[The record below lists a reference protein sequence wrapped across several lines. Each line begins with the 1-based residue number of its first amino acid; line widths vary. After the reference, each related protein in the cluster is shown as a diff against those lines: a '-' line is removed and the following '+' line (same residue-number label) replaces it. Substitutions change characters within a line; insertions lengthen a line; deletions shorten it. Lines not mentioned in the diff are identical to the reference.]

1 MSARWVAGGVRARAM
16 TRRRLGR
23 ESVRALASAPSLDA
37 ALAVLVGTPYGHD
50 VTRQHQLGE
59 AQRAVTSSVLWNCR
73 VLSGWVPREGAA
85 ILRVLVGGLEIA
97 NVADLQLR
105 WSGQHVPRPYA
116 LGGLATA
123 WSRLA
128 RTTGPD
134 DLRRALAASPWGDP
148 GGTDPRTVGLAL
160 RTSLADRTIAA
171 VPQAR
176 DWAAGATALLLARE
190 LAGGQVLP
198 PRAAIGAA
206 HVLGPRAPGASGLGE
221 LTESLPRSGRWALTG
236 ASSAADLW
244 QAEARWWR
252 RVESD
257 AFGLVRGATEGPG
270 VLVGAVAL
278 MATDAW
284 RVRGALEIAARGG
297 RTTEVLDAVA

>member
-23 ESVRALASAPSLDA
+23 EAVRSLAGASSLEAALAALAS
-37 ALAVLVGTPYGHD
+37 TPYSHD
-50 VTRQHQLGE
+50 VTRQGSLGE
-59 AQRAVTSSVLWNCR
+59 AQRAVTSTVLWNCR

-97 NVADLQLR
+97 NVADLQLH
-105 WSGQHVPRPYA
+105 WSGQQVPRPYA

-123 WSRLA
+123 WPRLA
-128 RTTGPD
+128 RSTGAD
-134 DLRRALAASPWGDP
+134 QLQRALAASPWGDP

-160 RTSLADRTIAA
+160 RTALADRVTAA

-176 DWAAGATALLLARE
+176 DWAAGATALLVARE
-190 LAGGQVLP
+190 LAGGRDLP
-198 PRAAIGAA
+198 PRAALGAA
-206 HVLGPRAPGASGLGE
+206 HVLGARASAARDLPE
-221 LTESLPRSGRWALTG
+221 LVDALPRGGRWALSGVSG
-236 ASSAADLW
+236 AGELW
-244 QAEARWWR
+244 QAEARWWA

-284 RVRGALEIAARGG
+284 RVRAALEIAARGG
-297 RTTEVLDAVA
+297 RSAEVLDAVA